1 MRSYFSVNARW
12 LPRRE
17 DASALALRLA
27 DYFSDLAT
35 VDPLFERWER
45 CGFRNRSVVP
55 RDVTIPAE
63 IPEMRA
69 WLDENARYESRNG
82 RKTMTG
88 NGIHAETIG
97 ENPHA
102 SFWLDADLT
111 EDPETR
117 RGYITHGFL
126 VGGIEPPRIRRM
138 ALGMLASLVT
148 AWDVSWAAVAPGDFS
163 GYAPP
168 EDPLSRMFQAG
179 WAVYLAPELAEK
191 IRRSEDLQV
200 TTQANGGIVIMAA
213 SELFDPENPAHR
225 AAARQIEVALAPLNY
240 PKSAKPPRG
249 NPSP

>member
-17 DASALALRLA
+17 DTSALALRLA

-35 VDPLFERWER
+35 VDPLFENWVR
-45 CGFRNRSVVP
+45 CGSRSRSIVP
-55 RDVTIPAE
+55 LDVSIPAE
-63 IPEMRA
+63 IPEMHA
-69 WLDENARYESRNG
+69 WLDESARFESRNG

-88 NGIHAETIG
+88 NGVHAETVG

-102 SFWLDADLT
+102 SFWLDSDLT
-111 EDPETR
+111 KDPETR

-148 AWDVSWAAVAPGDFS
+148 AWDVAWAAVAPGDFS

-168 EDPLSRMFQAG
+168 EDPVSRMFQAG
-179 WAVYLAPELAEK
+179 WAVYLAPELADK
-191 IRRSEDLQV
+191 ITLSEDLKI
-200 TTQANGGIVIMAA
+200 TTQANGGIVMMAA
-213 SELFDPENPAHR
+213 GELFDPRLPAHL
-225 AAARQIEVALAPLNY
+225 AMARQIEVALAPLNY
-240 PKSAKPPRG
+240 PKMPRPPT
-249 NPSP
+249 